1 MTEKK
6 VGKWQIKDSVLVLDN
21 QWAKVRRDVC
31 LLPDGT
37 EIDGYYYWE
46 GGHFAQVFALT
57 PEDQVILV
65 SQYRHGVREINIE
78 LPAGLI
84 EFYDGNTPNAL
95 KTAQQELLEET
106 GFAAETWTSLGMLH
120 TSPGK
125 STTCSYN
132 FLAQNAQWVQKP
144 QLDGLEAID
153 VILCPISEILG
164 MIAKGKIRDSN
175 SVATCL
181 LALQALGKI

>member
-1 MTEKK
+1 MSGNQAENHPSTCRFTKLNVSKIIMAEKK

-57 PEDQVILV
+57 PDDQAILV

-78 LPAGLI
+78 LPAGL
-84 EFYDGNTPNAL
+84 DR
-95 KTAQQELLEET
+95 
-106 GFAAETWTSLGMLH
+106 
-120 TSPGK
+120 K
-125 STTCSYN
+125 S
-132 FLAQNAQWVQKP
+132 V
-144 QLDGLEAID
+144 
-153 VILCPISEILG
+153 V
-164 MIAKGKIRDSN
+164 
-175 SVATCL
+175 
-181 LALQALGKI
+181 